1 MIGRYKEIFFGLLL
15 GLAMW
20 VADAQMHTAMPMAV
34 RGYQP
39 SLAEELISPDGPQL
53 VTRLLFVSFAL
64 FLGWLLWRSNQRE
77 RAVRDLERQ
86 IAVFHEQVIN
96 PARSILEEC
105 NALLRADGLRGE
117 SVELV
122 KEIRQHA
129 RQIDDFAKDFP
140 RRVVLSPANEE
151 E

>member
-1 MIGRYKEIFFGLLL
+1 MIRRYKEIFFGLLL

-140 RRVVLSPANEE
+140 RRAVLSPANEKE
-151 E
+151 

>member
-20 VADAQMHTAMPMAV
+20 VADAQMHTTMPMAV

-39 SLAEELISPDGPQL
+39 SLAKELISPDGPQL

-140 RRVVLSPANEE
+140 RRLALSSVSEKE
-151 E
+151 

>member
-105 NALLRADGLRGE
+105 NALLRADG
-117 SVELV
+117 
-122 KEIRQHA
+122 
-129 RQIDDFAKDFP
+129 
-140 RRVVLSPANEE
+140 
-151 E
+151 